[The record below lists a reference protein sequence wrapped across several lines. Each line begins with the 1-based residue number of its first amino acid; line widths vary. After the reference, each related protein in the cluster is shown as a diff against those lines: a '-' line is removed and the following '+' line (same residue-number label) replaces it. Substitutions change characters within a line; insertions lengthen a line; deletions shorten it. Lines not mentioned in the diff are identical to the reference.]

1 MSRWSDMKSDLVVAA
16 VSASPLDADVLA
28 PATVQAYW
36 RAALLAIE
44 GAEELSLAF
53 MHTYLFVNLPTDSP

>member
-1 MSRWSDMKSDLVVAA
+1 MKSDLVVAA

-28 PATVQAYW
+28 ATVQAYW

-44 GAEELSLAF
+44 GVEELSLAF

>member
-28 PATVQAYW
+28 ATVQAYW

-44 GAEELSLAF
+44 GVDELSLAF